1 MKDTIKFSVIE
12 ALTFR
17 IFYLAYEDTTLIV
30 MTAGHGVH
38 CKEKNSC
45 NISFKEKCVRN
56 LSLFCSCSSEK
67 SSNNRQI

>member
-1 MKDTIKFSVIE
+1 MKDTSKFSVTE

-45 NISFKEKCVRN
+45 NIS
-56 LSLFCSCSSEK
+56 CSSEK